1 MTGVQ
6 PYVILLDYDAE
17 ITTDEA
23 KEEYALEYYDRNID
37 IDSAFLYIYFAQ
49 EDTDEDVGYMC
60 YAVGVDAMSV
70 MDDEAI
76 EIFWNYIDRYWDS
89 DLDADEMFAQVF
101 EDTADSIM
109 GTSGSSGSIFRTAVI
124 VIGAMA
130 ILFIVVYMLTGRRR
144 RAQYDGG
151 DVIDV
156 DENGNVY

>member
-6 PYVILLDYDAE
+6 PYVILLDYDE
-17 ITTDEA
+17 EVTTDEA
-23 KEEYALEYYDRNID
+23 KEEYTLEYYDRNID
-37 IDSAFLYIYFAQ
+37 IDNAFLYIYFA
-49 EDTDEDVGYMC
+49 EENTDEDVGYMC

-76 EIFWNYIDRYWDS
+76 EIFWNYIDRYWYS
-89 DLDADEMFAQVF
+89 ELDTDEMFAQVF

-109 GTSGSSGSIFRTAVI
+109 GASGTSGSVLRMLVI
-124 VIGAMA
+124 VIGAAA
-130 ILFIVVYMLTGRRR
+130 ILLIIVYMVIGRRR
-144 RAQYDGG
+144 RTQYDGG